1 MTSRGM
7 NREHSRLLNVHAWS
21 EHKLV
26 TDLVDKVFFSLPET
40 EQQQIIGKS
49 ANKGKADMMRHLRVV
64 LVDFYAGWKSDPTLC
79 TAVGRSRNDYKT
91 GSRYNGLHISPRVVK
106 VYDALFDHGYVD
118 MIKGGYNREAPH
130 LSRKTRY
137 RPTAKLQSLFANIGL
152 ETYQLS
158 LHESQE
164 CIVLRDKDADSD
176 KAKDI
181 PYDDTNLTASMRAE
195 VLAYNDMMSRHYVD
209 VITLTAPYV
218 VREKTNKG
226 KPQTQHI
233 MVDQSAKFT
242 RRIFSRGDWEMNGR
256 WYGGFWQNLS
266 KEHRQ
271 YIHIDDEV
279 TDEVDYSALH
289 PSILAHQQGVKLTSD
304 PYMLDQQVTKAIP
317 MDEQRAVVKILVLI
331 SINAKDR
338 HSAIKAFQKA
348 NKAYTKA
355 DLLALLDAFVEK
367 HPYLSDSLCS
377 DKGIRL
383 MYLDSQITTHI
394 INEFVALN
402 KPILPIHDSYV
413 VKVSDRELLR
423 GAMRRASMAVLGVD
437 LEAVSKFDES
447 LGFKTLDTELSES
460 EAEHAIDEIDAQ
472 YFEGAPEYLERY
484 KKWFNYNYPDQNWS
498 SYKLSALEE
507 LSSNSDDW

>member
-1 MTSRGM
+1 MTSSGI

-26 TDLVDKVFFSLPET
+26 TDLVDKVFLSLPET
-40 EQQQIIGKS
+40 EQKQIVGRS
-49 ANKGKADMMRHLRVV
+49 ANKGKTDMMRHLRVV
-64 LVDFYAGWKSDPTLC
+64 LVDLYAGWKSDPTLC
-79 TAVGRSRNDYKT
+79 TAVGRSRNDYKV
-91 GSRYNGLHISPRVVK
+91 GSRYNGLHISPRVAQ
-106 VYDALFDHGYVD
+106 VYDALFAHGYVD

-137 RPTAKLQSLFANIGL
+137 RPTAKLQSLFANVGL

-158 LHESQE
+158 LHERQE
-164 CIVLRDKDADSD
+164 YIVLRDKDADSD

-195 VLAYNDMMSRHYVD
+195 VQAYNDMMFRHYAD
-209 VITLTAPYV
+209 VITLTEPYV
-218 VREKTNKG
+218 VREKTIKG
-226 KPQTQHI
+226 KVQTQHI
-233 MVDQSAKFT
+233 LVDQSAKFT

-289 PSILAHQQGVKLTSD
+289 PSILAHQQGVEFTSD
-304 PYMLDQQVTKAIP
+304 PYMLVQQVIKAIP
-317 MDEQRAVVKILVLI
+317 MEKQRSVVKGLVLV

-338 HSAIKAFQKA
+338 DAAVKAFQRA
-348 NKAYTKA
+348 NKGYKKA

-383 MYLDSQITTHI
+383 MYLDSQITTQI

-423 GAMRRASMAVLGVD
+423 DAMRKASMAVLGVD
-437 LEAVSKFDES
+437 LEAISKFDER
-447 LGFKTLDTELSES
+447 LGFKTLDAKPSEL
-460 EAEHAIDEIDAQ
+460 EAERAVDDIDAQ
-472 YFEGAPEYLERY
+472 YFEGTEEYLVRY
-484 KKWFNYNYPDQNWS
+484 RKWFEYMYPDQEWS
-498 SYKLSALEE
+498 SYKLGALEG
-507 LSSNSDDW
+507 LSSNRDSW

>member
-1 MTSRGM
+1 MTSNKM

-26 TDLVDKVFFSLPET
+26 ADLVDKVFLSLSEV
-40 EQQQIIGKS
+40 EQQRLVGRS

-64 LVDFYAGWKSDPTLC
+64 LIDLYAGWKIDPTLC
-79 TAVGRSRNDYKT
+79 TAVGRSNNDYEA
-91 GSRYNGLHISPRVVK
+91 GSRYNALHISKRIVK

-137 RPTAKLQSLFANIGL
+137 RPTGKLQALFAEVGL

-158 LHESQE
+158 LQENQE
-164 CIVLRDKDADSD
+164 CIVLRNKEPDDD
-176 KAKDI
+176 KASDI
-181 PYDDTNLTASMRAE
+181 PYVDTNLTHSMRHE
-195 VLAYNDMMSRHYVD
+195 VQAYNDMMTKHYVD
-209 VITLTAPYV
+209 VINLSEPYI
-218 VREKTNKG
+218 VREKIVKG

-233 MVDQSAKFT
+233 LVDQSAKFT

-289 PSILAHQQGVKLTSD
+289 PSILAHQQGVELTSD
-304 PYMLDQQVTKAIP
+304 PYMLDRQVTKAIP
-317 MDEQRAVVKILVLI
+317 MEKQRSVVKGLVLV

-338 HSAIKAFQKA
+338 EGAVKAFQRA
-348 NKAYTKA
+348 NKGYKKA

-383 MYLDSQITTHI
+383 MYIDSQITTHI
-394 INEFVALN
+394 INEFVALD

-413 VKVSDRELLR
+413 VKVGDRELLR

-437 LEAVSKFDES
+437 LEAVSKFDER
-447 LGFKTLDTELSES
+447 LGFKTLDAKPSEL
-460 EAEHAIDEIDAQ
+460 EAERAVDDIDAQ
-472 YFEGAPEYLERY
+472 YFIGTEEYLERY
-484 KKWFNYNYPDQNWS
+484 RNWFEHMYPEEEWS
-498 SYKLSALEE
+498 SYKLGALEG
-507 LSSNSDDW
+507 LSSNRDGW